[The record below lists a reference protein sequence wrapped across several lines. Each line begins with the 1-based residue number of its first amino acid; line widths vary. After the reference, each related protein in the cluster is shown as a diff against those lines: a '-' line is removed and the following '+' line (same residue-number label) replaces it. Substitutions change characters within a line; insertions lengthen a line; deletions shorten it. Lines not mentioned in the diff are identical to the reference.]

1 MIFVGLVIAEA
12 APSSDSEGPKGGSPS
27 APWTTYLRQVNEAL
41 ARKNV
46 SAAVRA
52 WHDAYVTALGSR
64 RWEGMVEVGDAYL
77 RIGDL
82 SGFRKE
88 SEAKARRIYLGAL
101 FQARAQGSLDG
112 VLRVADA
119 FLVLGDREV
128 VYQCLRIAESLADRG
143 RDASARARV
152 RAFEARLRD
161 SVPGVESPEFIGQV
175 FPP

>member
-12 APSSDSEGPKGGSPS
+12 APSSEGPKGGSPS

-41 ARKNV
+41 AQKNV
-46 SAAVRA
+46 GAAVRA

-64 RWEGMVEVGDAYL
+64 HWEGMVEVGDAYL

-88 SEAKARRIYLGAL
+88 SEAKARRIYLSAL

-143 RDASARARV
+143 RDASARVRV

-161 SVPGVESPEFIGQV
+161 SFPGVESPEFIGQV

>member
-1 MIFVGLVIAEA
+1 MERSIVRRGCREGDRAQGAPRHGPRRSLTRVVVGAMIFVGLVIAE
-12 APSSDSEGPKGGSPS
+12 
-27 APWTTYLRQVNEAL
+27 
-41 ARKNV
+41 
-46 SAAVRA
+46 AVRA

-88 SEAKARRIYLGAL
+88 SEAKARRIYMSAL

-152 RAFEARLRD
+152 RAFEARLRG
-161 SVPGVESPEFIGQV
+161 SFPGVESPEFIGQV